1 MAKRL
6 SIYERYV
13 RDANKL
19 KAISEKRGGRLYGEI
34 FSEKQFKSQFIAT
47 KNMLQDKFNNY
58 KVRDSDVINELVKSH
73 KWMSDREAI
82 AQGSA
87 LRERGIWI
95 SQDELVSGKNVIE
108 FTDKRGR
115 YRRMDSRLK
124 DIIDKKSKEYEITH
138 GGTDGL
144 GLFISQQIFGSK

>member
-19 KAISEKRGGRLYGEI
+19 KAISEKRGGKLYGEI

-47 KNMLQDKFNNY
+47 KTTLQDTLNR
-58 KVRDSDVINELVKSH
+58 KVRDSEVINELVKSH

-82 AQGSA
+82 AQGRA
-87 LRERGIWI
+87 LRERGIWV
-95 SQDELVSGKNVIE
+95 SQDELVSGKNVTE
-108 FTDKRGR
+108 FIDKRGR
-115 YRRMDSRLK
+115 ERRMDVRLRA
-124 DIIDKKSKEYEITH
+124 IIDKESEEYEATH

-144 GLFISQQIFGSK
+144 GLFISQQVFGSK

>member
-13 RDANKL
+13 RDTNKL
-19 KAISEKRGGRLYGEI
+19 KAISEKRGGKLYGKI
-34 FSEKQFKSQFIAT
+34 FSEKQFKSQFVAT
-47 KNMLQDKFNNY
+47 KTTLQDKLNR

-73 KWMSDREAI
+73 KWMSDKEAI
-82 AQGSA
+82 AQGRA
-87 LRERGIWI
+87 LRQRGIWV

-108 FTDKRGR
+108 FTDKRGI
-115 YRRMDSRLK
+115 YRRMDARLR
-124 DIIDKKSKEYEITH
+124 DIIDKETKEYEATH

-144 GLFISQQIFGSK
+144 GLFISQQVFGSK

>member
-19 KAISEKRGGRLYGEI
+19 KAISEKRGGQLYGKI
-34 FSEKQFKSQFIAT
+34 FSEKQFKIQFIAT
-47 KNMLQDKFNNY
+47 KNDLQDKLNR
-58 KVRDSDVINELVKSH
+58 KVRDSDVINEMVKTH

-82 AQGSA
+82 AQGRA
-87 LRERGIWI
+87 LRQRGIWV
-95 SQDELVSGKNVIE
+95 SQYELVSGKNVIE

-115 YRRMDSRLK
+115 DRRMDARLK
-124 DIIDKKSKEYEITH
+124 DIIDKESQEYETTH
-138 GGTDGL
+138 GGTEGL
-144 GLFISQQIFGSK
+144 GFFISQQVFGSK

>member
-6 SIYERYV
+6 SVYERYV

-19 KAISEKRGGRLYGEI
+19 KAISEKRGGQLYGEI

-47 KNMLQDKFNNY
+47 KTTLQETLNR
-58 KVRDSDVINELVKSH
+58 KVRDSEVINEMVKTH

-82 AQGSA
+82 AQGRA
-87 LRERGIWI
+87 LRQRGIWV

-108 FTDKRGR
+108 FEDKRGR
-115 YRRMDSRLK
+115 ERRMDARLK
-124 DIIDKKSKEYEITH
+124 EIIDKESQEYEAIH
-138 GGTDGL
+138 GGTEGL

>member
-19 KAISEKRGGRLYGEI
+19 KAISEKRGGQLYGEI

-47 KNMLQDKFNNY
+47 KNMLQDKSNH

-73 KWMSDREAI
+73 K
-82 AQGSA
+82 
-87 LRERGIWI
+87 
-95 SQDELVSGKNVIE
+95 
-108 FTDKRGR
+108 
-115 YRRMDSRLK
+115 
-124 DIIDKKSKEYEITH
+124 
-138 GGTDGL
+138 
-144 GLFISQQIFGSK
+144 

>member
-19 KAISEKRGGRLYGEI
+19 KVISEKRGGKLYGEI

-47 KNMLQDKFNNY
+47 KNMLQDKLNR

-73 KWMSDREAI
+73 KWMSNREAI
-82 AQGSA
+82 AQGRA
-87 LRERGIWI
+87 LRQRGIWV

-108 FTDKRGR
+108 IVDKRGI
-115 YRRMDSRLK
+115 YRRMDTRLIE
-124 DIIDKKSKEYEITH
+124 IIDKESQEYEATH

-144 GLFISQQIFGSK
+144 GLFISQQVFGSK

>member
-6 SIYERYV
+6 SIYQRYV

-19 KAISEKRGGRLYGEI
+19 KAISEKHGGLLYGNI

-47 KNMLQDKFNNY
+47 KNTLQDKLNR

-73 KWMSDREAI
+73 KWMSNREAI
-82 AQGSA
+82 AQGRA
-87 LRERGIWI
+87 LRQRGIWV
-95 SQDELVSGKNVIE
+95 SQDELVSGKNVTE
-108 FTDKRGR
+108 FVDSRGR
-115 YRRMDSRLK
+115 YRRMDARLK
-124 DIIDKKSKEYEITH
+124 DIIDKESEEYKTEH

-144 GLFISQQIFGSK
+144 GLFISQQVFGSK

>member
-6 SIYERYV
+6 SLYQRYV

-19 KAISEKRGGRLYGEI
+19 KVISEKRGGKLYNEI
-34 FSEKQFKSQFIAT
+34 FSEKQFKSQFVAAKDT
-47 KNMLQDKFNNY
+47 LEDKLNR
-58 KVRDSDVINELVKSH
+58 KVRDSEVINELVKSH
-73 KWMSDREAI
+73 KWMSDKEAI
-82 AQGSA
+82 AQGRA
-87 LRERGIWI
+87 LRQRGIWV

-115 YRRMDSRLK
+115 DRRMDARLK
-124 DIIDKKSKEYEITH
+124 EIIDKESEEYEATH
-138 GGTDGL
+138 GGTSGL

>member
-19 KAISEKRGGRLYGEI
+19 KTISEKRGGKLYGEI
-34 FSEKQFKSQFIAT
+34 FSERQFKSQFIAT
-47 KNMLQDKFNNY
+47 KNTLQDRLNR

-73 KWMSDREAI
+73 KWMSDKEAI
-82 AQGSA
+82 AQGRA
-87 LRERGIWI
+87 LRERGIWV

-108 FTDKRGR
+108 FLDKRGI
-115 YRRMDSRLK
+115 YRRMDTRLK
-124 DIIDKKSKEYEITH
+124 DIIDKESKDYEATH
-138 GGTDGL
+138 GGTEGL
-144 GLFISQQIFGSK
+144 GLFISQQVFGSK

>member
-19 KAISEKRGGRLYGEI
+19 KAISEKRGGQLYGKI
-34 FSEKQFKSQFIAT
+34 FSEKQFKIQFIAT
-47 KNMLQDKFNNY
+47 KTTLQDKLNR
-58 KVRDSDVINELVKSH
+58 KVRDSDVINEMVKTH

-82 AQGSA
+82 AQGRA
-87 LRERGIWI
+87 LRERGIWV

-108 FTDKRGR
+108 FEDKRGR
-115 YRRMDSRLK
+115 ERRMDARLK
-124 DIIDKKSKEYEITH
+124 DIIDKESQEYEAIH
-138 GGTDGL
+138 GGTEGL
-144 GLFISQQIFGSK
+144 GLFISQQVFGSK

>member
-19 KAISEKRGGRLYGEI
+19 KTISEKRGGKLYGEI
-34 FSEKQFKSQFIAT
+34 FSERQFKSQFIAT
-47 KNMLQDKFNNY
+47 KNTLQDRLNR

-73 KWMSDREAI
+73 KWMSDKEAI
-82 AQGSA
+82 AQGRA
-87 LRERGIWI
+87 LRERGIWV

-115 YRRMDSRLK
+115 DRRMDTRLK
-124 DIIDKKSKEYEITH
+124 NIIDKESKDYEATH
-138 GGTDGL
+138 GGTEGL
-144 GLFISQQIFGSK
+144 GLFISQQVFGSK

>member
-13 RDANKL
+13 RDTNKL
-19 KAISEKRGGRLYGEI
+19 KSISEKRGGQLYGEI

-47 KNMLQDKFNNY
+47 KNTLQDKLNR

-73 KWMSDREAI
+73 KWMSDKEAI
-82 AQGSA
+82 AQGRA
-87 LRERGIWI
+87 LRERGIWV

-108 FTDKRGR
+108 FVDKRGR
-115 YRRMDSRLK
+115 YRRMDVRLR
-124 DIIDKKSKEYEITH
+124 DIIDKESKDYETTH
-138 GGTDGL
+138 GGTEGL
-144 GLFISQQIFGSK
+144 GLFISQQVFGSK